1 MKLTGKIT
9 TTISTA
15 AILAMFVVPNM
26 VSATVQEDFLAD
38 MDPTITTGEML
49 LLASNGYQ
57 EQSRENEQSNEQSN
71 EQDQDHGDDDG
82 DDDDDDSDDDDSDDD
97 DSDDDDSGDDDSG
110 DDDSDNDNS

>member
-49 LLASNGYQ
+49 LLVSNGYR
-57 EQSRENEQSNEQSN
+57 EQNHENEQSN
-71 EQDQDHGDDDG
+71 EQDQDHGDDD
-82 DDDDDDSDDDDSDDD
+82 DDDSDDDSDDDLDDDSDDDDSD
-97 DSDDDDSGDDDSG
+97 
-110 DDDSDNDNS
+110 NDYS

>member
-38 MDPTITTGEML
+38 MDPAITTGEMFL
-49 LLASNGYQ
+49 LVSNGYR
-57 EQSRENEQSNEQSN
+57 EQNRENEQSN
-71 EQDQDHGDDDG
+71 EQDQDHGDDD
-82 DDDDDDSDDDDSDDD
+82 DDDDDDDDTDDDDDGYS
-97 DSDDDDSGDDDSG
+97 
-110 DDDSDNDNS
+110 